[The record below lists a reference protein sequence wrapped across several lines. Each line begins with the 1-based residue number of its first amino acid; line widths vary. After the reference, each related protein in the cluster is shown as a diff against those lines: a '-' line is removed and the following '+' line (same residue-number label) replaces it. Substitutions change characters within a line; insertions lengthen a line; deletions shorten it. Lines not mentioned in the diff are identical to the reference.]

1 MSLTIQ
7 RILFTTDFSES
18 ARHAQRY
25 AMALAETFGA
35 TLHALHVVSEE
46 AFVPAPELQLRWLE
60 TETDRARKQLHADLG
75 RMPIGGQPAVL
86 VVQTGHTVHE
96 IIKYA
101 SEHEIDLMIVGTH
114 GRTGLSH
121 LLIGSIAEKVV
132 RLATCPVLTV
142 HPSDHPFIISNPP
155 TS

>member
-18 ARHAQRY
+18 ARHAQQY
-25 AMALAETFGA
+25 ALALAESFGA

-46 AFVPAPELQLRWLE
+46 AFVPAPELQLRWIE
-60 TETDRARKQLHADLG
+60 TETDRARKQLNADLG
-75 RMPIGGQPAVL
+75 GIQIGGRPVVL
-86 VVQTGHTVHE
+86 VTQTGHAVHE

-101 SEHEIDLMIVGTH
+101 AEQDVDLIIVGTH

-142 HPSDHPFIISNPP
+142 HPSDHPFVMSGPP
-155 TS
+155 

>member
-1 MSLTIQ
+1 MSLAIR
-7 RILFTTDFSES
+7 RILFTTDFSQS
-18 ARHAQRY
+18 ARHAQQY
-25 AMALAETFGA
+25 AVALAESFGA

-46 AFVPAPELQLRWLE
+46 AFVPAPDVQHRWLE
-60 TETDRARKQLHADLG
+60 TEIDRARKQLQVDLG
-75 RMPIGGQPAVL
+75 NLQIGGQA
-86 VVQTGHTVHE
+86 VVQATQAGHPVHE

-101 SEHEIDLMIVGTH
+101 AEHEIDLIIIGTH

-142 HPSDHPFIISNPP
+142 HPSDHKFVMAAPP
-155 TS
+155 